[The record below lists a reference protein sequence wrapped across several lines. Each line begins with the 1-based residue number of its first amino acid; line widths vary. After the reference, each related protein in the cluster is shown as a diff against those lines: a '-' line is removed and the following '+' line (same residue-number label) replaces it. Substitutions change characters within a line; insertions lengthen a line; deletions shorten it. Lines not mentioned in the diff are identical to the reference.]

1 MDSLPQLI
9 ASDLR
14 SALNTCYNESIT
26 NATEQGNYMQT
37 AMPITTTMDDE
48 RENAFSEA
56 VRPTTPLNAYI
67 PDDSLTANLI
77 GDDGSILAKNYS
89 VGYVGRG
96 WTVPTKSGKRIKVP
110 ELEDS
115 SACTDA
121 VLDRASAPTAV
132 VLLTGGPGEH
142 ARSYANSKLE
152 AVLNFAGWYGLVRDR
167 TSSVRAFVVEHSE
180 QRHIVDEVV
189 GVLRQAC
196 ADGRAYM
203 LYHENITMFY
213 GLEALD
219 AVITYDDLKFKV
231 HSNPDD
237 RSFYRM
243 PRLPDLL
250 SAAPAGTGR
259 ASNIDMDDKRK
270 RALCQMHLLALAGC
284 VQDRMQFAF
293 RGGEL
298 SANAFLARFGSGHL
312 ALSSETMAL
321 LCATTEAELPIL
333 DGLVAR
339 NYDHMGGFDGD
350 EYGDVA
356 RELEGLIAAFDR
368 AFDLWE
374 QIVYSTWEDAALKHR
389 GMWSVLSNP
398 DKRVKLWAEGE
409 RVGVETYLK
418 AAIKH
423 KIAVQDL
430 IAGTGLARKHYGMLG
445 ETWL

>member
-1 MDSLPQLI
+1 
-9 ASDLR
+9 
-14 SALNTCYNESIT
+14 
-26 NATEQGNYMQT
+26 MQAVT
-37 AMPITTTMDDE
+37 PITTTIDDE
-48 RENAFSEA
+48 RKSVLPKA
-56 VRPTTPLNAYI
+56 VCSPT
-67 PDDSLTANLI
+67 SLDTCISADRLVANLI

-96 WTVPTKSGKRIKVP
+96 WTVPTKSGRRVKVS

-121 VLDRASAPTAV
+121 VLGRASAPTAV
-132 VLLTGGPGEH
+132 VLLTGAPGEY

-152 AVLNFAGWYGLVRDR
+152 AVLNFSGWYGLVRDK
-167 TSSVRAFVVEHSE
+167 TSSIRTFVVEHSE
-180 QRHIVDEVV
+180 QRQIVNEVV
-189 GVLRQAC
+189 GALRQAC

-203 LYHENITMFY
+203 LYHENITRFY
-213 GLEALD
+213 GLETLD
-219 AVITYDDLKFKV
+219 AVITYDDLKFKT
-231 HSNPDD
+231 HSSSDG
-237 RSFYRM
+237 RLGLYRM
-243 PRLPDLL
+243 SRLPDLI
-250 SAAPAGTGR
+250 SAAPARTDR
-259 ASNIDMDDKRK
+259 ASSIDMDDKRK

-298 SANAFLARFGSGHL
+298 SANAFLARFGGGHL

-321 LCATTEAELPIL
+321 LCATAETELPIL

-339 NYDHMGGFDGD
+339 NYDYVGGFDGD
-350 EYGDVA
+350 EYGDIA
-356 RELEGLIAAFDR
+356 RELKRFIAAFDR

-374 QIVYSTWEDAALKHR
+374 QVVYSTWEDASLKHR

-409 RVGVETYLK
+409 RVGVEAYLK

-430 IAGTGLARKHYGMLG
+430 VAGTGPARKYYGMLG